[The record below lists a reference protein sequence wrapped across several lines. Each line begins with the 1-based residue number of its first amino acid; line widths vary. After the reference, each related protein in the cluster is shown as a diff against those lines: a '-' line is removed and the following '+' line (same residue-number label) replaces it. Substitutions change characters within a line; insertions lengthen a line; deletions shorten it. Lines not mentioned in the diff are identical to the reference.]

1 MFEQEL
7 LKDTPAG
14 GIIEE
19 DVEEVIEEA
28 SPEEAE
34 TVEELVEEAPESEET
49 ELPSASLAELYIKQD
64 LFEEAMTI
72 YRKLLQK
79 EPANQSIKQVLE
91 ETKALQAYVE
101 GRE

>member
-7 LKDTPAG
+7 LKDTPSG

-19 DVEEVIEEA
+19 AEEVIEEV

-34 TVEELVEEAPESEET
+34 TVEALVEEAPESEET